1 MYVADDQT
9 QKQVLKPSRA
19 SLGFLFFLPSCFMPA
34 VPIIQLQ
41 WWTIKIQET
50 ISVISTQLQTQGEVA
65 KQYIGV
71 KSVHHEAYLHKQQES
86 QVMKILHEVLP
97 KDNMAAFD
105 EGYKTVR

>member
-1 MYVADDQT
+1 M
-9 QKQVLKPSRA
+9 
-19 SLGFLFFLPSCFMPA
+19 
-34 VPIIQLQ
+34 
-41 WWTIKIQET
+41 KIQET

-97 KDNMAAFD
+97 KDNTSKVNELKEKEKRGGKQKKQKFTVYTSEGKKKEIDGD
-105 EGYKTVR
+105 EVPPEIDRTM